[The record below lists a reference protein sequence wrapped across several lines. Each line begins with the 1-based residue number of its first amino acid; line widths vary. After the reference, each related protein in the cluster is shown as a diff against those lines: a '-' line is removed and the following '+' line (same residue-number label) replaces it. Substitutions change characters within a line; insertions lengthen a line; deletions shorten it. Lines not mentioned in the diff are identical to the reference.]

1 METLGFPL
9 FCGFT
14 AETGAGFVFS
24 VLTSVFSVL
33 TSVFSVLTLVVRNA
47 FPRLRKRGVTACRGR
62 FFVCRRLIFPKNE
75 GAEGWVMPLAF
86 SLLHRMGHAAGCR
99 RFSCSPMRG
108 NALKLAVFQ
117 LWLAAAAGCL
127 DFMSSLCGRLALSFR
142 FGGQKLVRFTVKS
155 SRPI

>member
-1 METLGFPL
+1 
-9 FCGFT
+9 
-14 AETGAGFVFS
+14 
-24 VLTSVFSVL
+24 
-33 TSVFSVLTLVVRNA
+33 
-47 FPRLRKRGVTACRGR
+47 
-62 FFVCRRLIFPKNE
+62 
-75 GAEGWVMPLAF
+75 MPLAS